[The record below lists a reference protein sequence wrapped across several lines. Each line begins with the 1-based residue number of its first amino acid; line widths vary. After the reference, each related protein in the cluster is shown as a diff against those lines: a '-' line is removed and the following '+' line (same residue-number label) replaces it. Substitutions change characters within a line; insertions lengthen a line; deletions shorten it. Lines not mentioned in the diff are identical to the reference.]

1 LHPINIIRRYDCGM
15 DAAVSEWKFEVK
27 NYGSVLVAHGAA
39 LLIRYCE
46 IAGQKEDC
54 QFDGL
59 AG

>member
-1 LHPINIIRRYDCGM
+1 MGT
-15 DAAVSEWKFEVK
+15 AVPEWKFEVK

-39 LLIRYCE
+39 LLIPYCE

>member
-1 LHPINIIRRYDCGM
+1 M

-27 NYGSVLVAHGAA
+27 NYGSVLVAHVAA
-39 LLIRYCE
+39 LLMRYYE
-46 IAGQKEDC
+46 IAAQKENC

>member
-1 LHPINIIRRYDCGM
+1 MMRRYDCGM
-15 DAAVSEWKFEVK
+15 DVAVSESKFEVK
-27 NYGSVLVAHGAA
+27 NYGSVLVAHVAA

>member
-1 LHPINIIRRYDCGM
+1 M
-15 DAAVSEWKFEVK
+15 DAAVFEWKFEVK
-27 NYGSVLVAHGAA
+27 NYGSVLFANVVA

-46 IAGQKEDC
+46 IAGQEEDC